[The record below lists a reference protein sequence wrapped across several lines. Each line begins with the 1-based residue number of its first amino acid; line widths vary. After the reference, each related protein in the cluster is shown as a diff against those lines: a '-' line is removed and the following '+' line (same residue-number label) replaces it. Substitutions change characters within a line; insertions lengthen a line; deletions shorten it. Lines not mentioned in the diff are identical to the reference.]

1 MKKNTL
7 FATIGIIFGIII
19 VIIIITPKT
28 PNEYVPTETTPAQIE
43 STSVSYEYELYT
55 DNKNDYAI
63 KIIDGWTKVISEN
76 SIQFIE
82 RNTSTGVEI
91 TAEKY
96 NPSINN
102 YNDKTIPIENN
113 TVLTS
118 FVKYSNSE
126 ILYEYTKQDN
136 QNTYNYI
143 VYKWWDYEKII
154 TFKFTLNSKFSE
166 KMLSQIKYMLDSIY
180 ITSNN
185 KIPSGYYSHYSKNGN
200 FEFLIKDN
208 WQTKDIDNGY
218 MMYDS
223 TKECNITITMTPS
236 TGDFKAVNQ
245 IAYTNFIMSSRKN
258 FVLNTYSN
266 TGSNI
271 NAEATFMNNNRKYY
285 MLNYMMATGTYE
297 ISVIIEF
304 PAERLDNSL
313 NDTISIFTKY
323 MIFYK

>member
-143 VYKWWDYEKII
+143 VYKW
-154 TFKFTLNSKFSE
+154 
-166 KMLSQIKYMLDSIY
+166 
-180 ITSNN
+180 
-185 KIPSGYYSHYSKNGN
+185 
-200 FEFLIKDN
+200 
-208 WQTKDIDNGY
+208 
-218 MMYDS
+218 
-223 TKECNITITMTPS
+223 
-236 TGDFKAVNQ
+236 
-245 IAYTNFIMSSRKN
+245 
-258 FVLNTYSN
+258 
-266 TGSNI
+266 
-271 NAEATFMNNNRKYY
+271 
-285 MLNYMMATGTYE
+285 
-297 ISVIIEF
+297 
-304 PAERLDNSL
+304 
-313 NDTISIFTKY
+313 
-323 MIFYK
+323 